1 MLLRPYQE
9 VAVSDACKALDKHN
23 NTLIVAPTGAGKTIM
38 LSALVGK
45 RHKKGKRVLV
55 LQHRD
60 ELVSQNK
67 EKFERVN
74 PLISTSI
81 VNGTVKH
88 WEGDAVFSMVQTMSR
103 DRNLRDRPL
112 FDMVVIDEGHHA
124 AAPTYTKVIDAVLKD
139 NERAEIVGFTATPNR
154 GDGKGLRG
162 VFNNCAHQIELATLI
177 REGFL
182 VRPKSY
188 VIDLGV
194 GDQLDRVTKRGK
206 EYDMEEVAAIMDR
219 SVINERIVDE
229 WKDKAGD
236 RKTVVFCSTVLHAEH
251 VCEAFLRAGI
261 RADFVTGET
270 PKEDRAEMLHDLEFG
285 DLQVVV
291 NVMVLTEGF
300 DAPPVACVVLT
311 RPCSQK
317 GTMVQMIGRGL
328 RIVDPEIYPDTIKTD
343 CIVMD
348 FGTSIITHGALDETA
363 NLDGSEKNV
372 GGDAPTKVC
381 PECESEVAANTR
393 TCPICEHVFEL
404 REKSEL
410 TDFVMTEYDLMQ
422 LSPFMWIDPNGA
434 GTVMMATGFNG
445 FSMVGKIGKYWVAI
459 VKAQNGRARI
469 VSIGEKVQAMSAADD
484 FLREI
489 EDSTAANKSKRW
501 LNQAAT
507 LKQKQLLRNNGVQ
520 VSEMDFSWTKY
531 KAACCLGYY
540 FNRTQ
545 IDRLIEDNWKKITGE
560 DYGKV

>member
-23 NTLIVAPTGAGKTIM
+23 NTLVVAPTGAGKTIM

-229 WKDKAGD
+229 WKAKAGD

-410 TDFVMTEYDLMQ
+410 IDFVMTEYDLMQ
-422 LSPFMWIDPNGA
+422 LSPFMWIDPYGT

-445 FSMVGKIGKYWVAI
+445 FSMVGKVGNYWVAI

-545 IDRLIEDNWKKITGE
+545 IDRLIADNWKKITGE

>member
-23 NTLIVAPTGAGKTIM
+23 NTLVVAPTGAGKTIM

-139 NERAEIVGFTATPNR
+139 NENAEIVGFTATPNR

-300 DAPPVACVVLT
+300 DAPPVSCVVLT

-328 RIVDPEIYPDTIKTD
+328 RIVDPEIYPDTIKTN

-363 NLDGSEKNV
+363 NLDGSEKNA

-381 PECESEVAANTR
+381 PECESEVASNTR
-393 TCPICEHVFEL
+393 ICPICEHVFEL

-410 TDFVMTEYDLMQ
+410 IDFVMTEYDLMQ
-422 LSPFMWIDPNGA
+422 LSPFMWIDPYGS

-445 FSMVGKIGKYWVAI
+445 FSMVGKVGNYWVAI

-507 LKQKQLLRNNGVQ
+507 PKQKQLLRNNGVQ

-545 IDRLIEDNWKKITGE
+545 IDRLIADNWKKITGE

>member
-23 NTLIVAPTGAGKTIM
+23 NTLVVAPTGAGKTIM

-139 NERAEIVGFTATPNR
+139 NENAEIVGFTATPNR

-229 WKDKAGD
+229 WKDKAGN

-300 DAPPVACVVLT
+300 DAPPVSCVVLT

-328 RIVDPEIYPDTIKTD
+328 RIVDPEIYPDTIKTN

-363 NLDGSEKNV
+363 NLDGSEKNA

-381 PECESEVAANTR
+381 PECESEVASNTR
-393 TCPICEHVFEL
+393 ICPICEHVFEL

-410 TDFVMTEYDLMQ
+410 IDFVMTEYDLMQ
-422 LSPFMWIDPNGA
+422 LSPFMWIDPYGT

-445 FSMVGKIGKYWVAI
+445 FSMVGKVGSYWVAI

-507 LKQKQLLRNNGVQ
+507 PKQKQLLRNNGVQ

-545 IDRLIEDNWKKITGE
+545 IDRLIADNWKKITGE